1 MKRKLIFVLAL
12 PCALFLTSCE
22 AEPHR
27 LGTVYDDYPYLYSN
41 VGYFEAPSCRAISFF
56 DSDFGEGF
64 PTDEDGVLTV
74 SFSFGSFIE
83 GYDFGIAFSASY
95 IPYLGNPTYS
105 DSFVSSAS
113 FGSEA
118 TCTPEE
124 FEAGEPNPIDVS
136 DKRILNV
143 PFSCFAERGEVRF
156 EADFFLKD
164 SGRSAFRVSSF
175 GTVGYSGNNVSSI
188 AFCTPFF
195 SYKDNSIIEVTDHNI
210 QYGKHV

>member
-124 FEAGEPNPIDVS
+124 FEAGGFFWIGGDLHPRGIRGWGAQPD
-136 DKRILNV
+136 R
-143 PFSCFAERGEVRF
+143 CFRQKDPQRALFLFRRAGRGAV
-156 EADFFLKD
+156 
-164 SGRSAFRVSSF
+164 
-175 GTVGYSGNNVSSI
+175 
-188 AFCTPFF
+188 
-195 SYKDNSIIEVTDHNI
+195 
-210 QYGKHV
+210 